1 MPAHV
6 SAIFI
11 ISLSKGFLAT
21 NKLQSLGLPSYSNQL
36 LVLTWL
42 VLVPKDAFCFCAF
55 SSLASLHSVL
65 ATSADSQ
72 ITYIPNASFRTIPFC
87 QISHVRQ
94 LLWYFPVV
102 FYHTVSITKAP
113 LIDLCTFFPTYLG
126 KELLTA
132 MSEVC
137 IESSQ
142 GKGYGTSFLFGA
154 RRTGFHSHI

>member
-21 NKLQSLGLPSYSNQL
+21 NKLQSLGLPSYSNLL

-113 LIDLCTFFPTYLG
+113 LIDLCTFFPTAR
-126 KELLTA
+126 ELLTA

-142 GKGYGTSFLFGA
+142 GEGYGTSFLFWA